1 MNKSDVAVLKRLRPK
16 VEAIRAADPSA
27 PVRVT
32 ERQLQAMKA
41 VAEAYRDRMTAAELA
56 QCKKLGILT

>member
-1 MNKSDVAVLKRLRPK
+1 
-16 VEAIRAADPSA
+16 
-27 PVRVT
+27 
-32 ERQLQAMKA
+32 MKA